1 MGNRDK
7 RDDKIKKPK
16 KTAKVLSGRVQ
27 VAEVLP
33 PVEVIRKRKRKEAA
47 SYEE

>member
-16 KTAKVLSGRVQ
+16 RTVKTQAGKVRN
-27 VAEVLP
+27 AEVLP
-33 PVEVIRKRKRKEAA
+33 PVGLVKRKRKERLD
-47 SYEE
+47 ED

>member
-16 KTAKVLSGRVQ
+16 KSSKQLGTSAVLSQ
-27 VAEVLP
+27 P
-33 PVEVIRKRKRKEAA
+33 IVEVVKKRRKETPRDDA
-47 SYEE
+47 